1 MINTKTIGYVLTKT
15 PSRALARQ
23 CWSKATTTR
32 RVSFIE
38 THKKWGGVFLKHSK
52 SGGVSF
58 ISIKMTHKQ
67 VSVVAE
73 VIHVK

>member
-15 PSRALARQ
+15 P
-23 CWSKATTTR
+23 
-32 RVSFIE
+32 
-38 THKKWGGVFLKHSK
+38 KKWGGVFLKYSK

-58 ISIKMTHKQ
+58 ISLKTTKKQ
-67 VSVVAE
+67 GFNVGE

>member
-15 PSRALARQ
+15 P
-23 CWSKATTTR
+23 
-32 RVSFIE
+32 
-38 THKKWGGVFLKHSK
+38 KKWGGVFLKHSK